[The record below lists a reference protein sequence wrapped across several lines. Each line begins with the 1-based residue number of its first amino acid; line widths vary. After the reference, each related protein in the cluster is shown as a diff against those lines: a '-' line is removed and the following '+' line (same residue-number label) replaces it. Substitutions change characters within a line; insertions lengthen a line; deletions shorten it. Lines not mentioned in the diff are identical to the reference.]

1 MFVMKDDLNWTD
13 ISDLYLCSLTQAIRQ
28 FAQQLD
34 EWLTESLSHLPEPLQ
49 KKKLAG

>member
-1 MFVMKDDLNWTD
+1 MSVSREDLHSVD
-13 ISDLYLCSLTQAIRQ
+13 VSDSYLCSLTQAIRQ

>member
-1 MFVMKDDLNWTD
+1 
-13 ISDLYLCSLTQAIRQ
+13 LTQAIRQ

-49 KKKLAG
+49 NKKLAGKRDYDIYQISKAFYDYLK

>member
-1 MFVMKDDLNWTD
+1 
-13 ISDLYLCSLTQAIRQ
+13 LTQAIRQ